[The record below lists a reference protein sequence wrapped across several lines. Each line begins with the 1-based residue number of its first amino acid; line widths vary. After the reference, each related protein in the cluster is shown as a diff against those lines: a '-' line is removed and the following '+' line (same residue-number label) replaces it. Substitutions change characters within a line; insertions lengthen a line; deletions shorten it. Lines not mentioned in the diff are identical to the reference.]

1 LRKATEKKEQ
11 KIKPENHAPRKRGV
25 IALAVSGAIFVKRVF
40 SRERFPDGGQ
50 VESKAEISPSRL
62 TGLPGGTLIVKR
74 QKRVFCRAERASEAQ
89 LFEVPRGNPK
99 GKTEPATE

>member
-1 LRKATEKKEQ
+1 LRKATAKKEQ

-25 IALAVSGAIFVKRVF
+25 IALAVSGEIFVKRVF
-40 SRERFPDGGQ
+40 QGSGFRRT
-50 VESKAEISPSRL
+50 ESKAEISPSRL
-62 TGLPGGTLIVKR
+62 TDLLGGTLIVKR

-99 GKTEPATE
+99 GKTDPATE

>member
-1 LRKATEKKEQ
+1 MRKATAKKEQ

-25 IALAVSGAIFVKRVF
+25 IAIKRFRARFSLSEFFKGAVFG
-40 SRERFPDGGQ
+40 ERA
-50 VESKAEISPSRL
+50 ELKAEISPSRL
-62 TGLPGGTLIVKR
+62 TDLLGGTLIVKR

-99 GKTEPATE
+99 GKTDPATE